1 RTNTWKLNGLAYAFP
16 TNLVM
21 GANEFLLLVAT
32 NPAAFRAKYRVPA
45 NVLILG
51 PYAGS
56 LQDSGERLELQ
67 RPDVPDTNGIAY
79 ITVDEVRYN
88 DRTPW
93 PAAADGSGPSL
104 QRKNSAAYGNDP
116 ANWEAAIATPGTEF
130 IGGQSPSL
138 HAQPQSQVAL
148 AGQIVTFTVSADG
161 LPPLFYQWRF
171 NGNDLPGATGSNL
184 VLNSVQPAQ
193 AGNYSVV
200 VFNYGGSAASAIA
213 H

>member
-51 PYAGS
+51 PYAGN

-67 RPDVPDTNGIAY
+67 RPDVPDTNGIAF

-88 DRTPW
+88 DRAPW
-93 PAAADGSGPSL
+93 PIAADGSGPSL
-104 QRKNSAAYGNDP
+104 QRKISAAYGNDP
-116 ANWEAAIATPGTEF
+116 ANWEAAIATPGQDF
-130 IGGQSPSL
+130 PGGSAPSIIT
-138 HAQPQSQVAL
+138 QPQSQTTL
-148 AGQIVTFTVSADG
+148 AGQSVVFTVAANG
-161 LPPLFYQWRF
+161 PGPLNYQWRF
-171 NGNDLPGATGSNL
+171 NGSDLAGATTSTL
-184 VLNSVQPAQ
+184 ALNPVRPSD
-193 AGNYSVV
+193 AGTYSAV
-200 VFNYGGSAASAIA
+200 VFNNAGS
-213 H
+213 